1 MTELQKTFMAYP
13 KDEQMYMLELDKM
26 SKVDLILWLNNLNNI
41 RKKELD
47 FEKPIDYDQYTT
59 NYLAVLHND
68 KFGYW
73 IEYDGGKINLR
84 DMIINS
90 FEKQLAKSN
99 NELKTKN

>member
-41 RKKELD
+41 RKKE
-47 FEKPIDYDQYTT
+47 
-59 NYLAVLHND
+59 
-68 KFGYW
+68 
-73 IEYDGGKINLR
+73 
-84 DMIINS
+84 S
-90 FEKQLAKSN
+90 EKQ

>member
-1 MTELQKTFMAYP
+1 MKT
-13 KDEQMYMLELDKM
+13 
-26 SKVDLILWLNNLNNI
+26 I
-41 RKKELD
+41 

>member
-1 MTELQKTFMAYP
+1 
-13 KDEQMYMLELDKM
+13 M
-26 SKVDLILWLNNLNNI
+26 SKLN
-41 RKKELD
+41 KKLKKQIKIKIMKTI

-73 IEYDGGKINLR
+73 IHYDGGKINLR

>member
-47 FEKPIDYDQYTT
+47 FEKPIHYDQYTT

-73 IEYDGGKINLR
+73 IEYDGGKIGLR